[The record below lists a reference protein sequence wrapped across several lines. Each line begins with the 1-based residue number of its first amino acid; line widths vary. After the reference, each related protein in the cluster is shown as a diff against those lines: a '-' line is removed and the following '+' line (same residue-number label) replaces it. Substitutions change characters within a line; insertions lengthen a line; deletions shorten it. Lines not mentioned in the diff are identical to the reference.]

1 MATSIPVVDT
11 ASTPLSTTPP
21 TSGASRPSIKFV
33 LIWML
38 IGASIASLVFGGVLW
53 YLLHSG
59 RLSMRA
65 ASATRALPAAL
76 GTHLLVLDPLLANL
90 ADEGGSSYLRV
101 SMTLQVEDAAAK
113 KDSAKKGSNS
123 GDDAMAAIRDTA
135 LTVLG
140 KQTTEDL
147 LAPDGKEHLKAELKQ
162 ALAERDADLKVKQIF
177 FTDYLVQR

>member
-1 MATSIPVVDT
+1 
-11 ASTPLSTTPP
+11 
-21 TSGASRPSIKFV
+21 
-33 LIWML
+33 
-38 IGASIASLVFGGVLW
+38 
-53 YLLHSG
+53 
-59 RLSMRA
+59 MRA

-140 KQTTEDL
+140 KQTTEGL
-147 LAPDGKEHLKAELKQ
+147 LAPEGKEHLKAELRQ

>member
-1 MATSIPVVDT
+1 
-11 ASTPLSTTPP
+11 
-21 TSGASRPSIKFV
+21 
-33 LIWML
+33 
-38 IGASIASLVFGGVLW
+38 
-53 YLLHSG
+53 
-59 RLSMRA
+59 MRA

-140 KQTTEDL
+140 KQTTEGL
-147 LAPDGKEHLKAELKQ
+147 LAPEGKEHLKAELQQ